1 MNTCCFKDTSRY
13 YAYLINT
20 TKKNNRWGSY
30 FSGSTGLNSQKPMP
44 SSCPSS
50 PVNFTWDQ
58 GSYPPG
64 NEETYMGR
72 VFPKIGV
79 PQNGWFIME
88 NPIEMD
94 DLGVP
99 LFSET
104 SIGPAKRESRKMIVS
119 SYKPFTM
126 WGYVILPWSVS
137 QVAGHQDIR
146 TNFLESFLWP
156 ITTSRKLCL
165 VKSVWLM
172 FVRSAFANQDRL
184 LET

>member
-20 TKKNNRWGSY
+20 TKKNNRRGSY
-30 FSGSTGLNSQKPMP
+30 FSGSTGLNSQKPRP
-44 SSCPSS
+44 SSCPAS

-64 NEETYMGR
+64 NEETYRGR

-99 LFSET
+99 HGTTIFGNIHRT
-104 SIGPAKRESRKMIVS
+104 RQTG
-119 SYKPFTM
+119 KPE
-126 WGYVILPWSVS
+126 
-137 QVAGHQDIR
+137 
-146 TNFLESFLWP
+146 N
-156 ITTSRKLCL
+156 
-165 VKSVWLM
+165 
-172 FVRSAFANQDRL
+172 DRL
-184 LET
+184 KL